1 MKEYIL
7 SSKRAKQICGG
18 KVKTVKGCLLKGDNL
33 KGHEGSFQS
42 TSDVLYLNLGD
53 GYMVVFTLWKFTEP
67 YTYNVCMHFSVYIT
81 QKFTLK
87 NIIYKSDKNDDSLE
101 INLIKE
107 LCKIF
112 MEKTWQYKFHRE
124 EQKAKKKKKKK
135 LACSKGK
142 DLYH

>member
-1 MKEYIL
+1 M
-7 SSKRAKQICGG
+7 
-18 KVKTVKGCLLKGDNL
+18 
-33 KGHEGSFQS
+33 
-42 TSDVLYLNLGD
+42 
-53 GYMVVFTLWKFTEP
+53 
-67 YTYNVCMHFSVYIT
+67 YIT
-81 QKFTLK
+81 QLTLK

-107 LCKIF
+107 LCKTF

-135 LACSKGK
+135 LACCEGK